1 MPARP
6 DEPTRPDGLD
16 GLDGLQGPV
25 DDDLVLSG
33 PGDDGATGADGRH
46 LADGSLPGGLDHTT
60 AAVGAGGVGVAL
72 LGLAGV
78 LKRRRDRRRRA
89 SLDE

>member
-1 MPARP
+1 M
-6 DEPTRPDGLD
+6 
-16 GLDGLQGPV
+16 V
-25 DDDLVLSG
+25 DDLVLSG
-33 PGDDGATGADGRH
+33 PGDDGATGVDERR

-60 AAVGAGGVGVAL
+60 AVVGAGGVGEAL

>member
-6 DEPTRPDGLD
+6 DEPTRPD

-33 PGDDGATGADGRH
+33 LGDDGATGADQRH

-78 LKRRRDRRRRA
+78 LKRRRDCRRRA

>member
-6 DEPTRPDGLD
+6 DESTRPDGV
-16 GLDGLQGPV
+16 DGLQGPV

-33 PGDDGATGADGRH
+33 PGDDRATGADERR
-46 LADGSLPGGLDHTT
+46 LADETLPGGLDHTS

-78 LKRRRDRRRRA
+78 LERRRDRQCRA
-89 SLDE
+89 SLGE